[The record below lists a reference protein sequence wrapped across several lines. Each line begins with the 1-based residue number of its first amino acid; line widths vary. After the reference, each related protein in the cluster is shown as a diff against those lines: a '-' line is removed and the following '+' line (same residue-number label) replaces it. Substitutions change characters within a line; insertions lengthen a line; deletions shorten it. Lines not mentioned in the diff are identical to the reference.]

1 MKRLSKNAIFNSGEL
16 SQNLTKKSVRGGL
29 ITISSQ
35 ACKLILSTASTII
48 LARLLTPND
57 FGLIAMAIVVITF
70 ADMFK
75 DAGLAMAT
83 VQKDEINHDQI
94 STLFWINVLLS
105 CFLALC
111 ILGASPLIA
120 GFYKQPELK
129 TVTAVLSISFFIS
142 GLMIQHQALLRRHL
156 KFGALAITQIASQI
170 FTLVVTVILALSG
183 FRYWSLVGGA
193 ITNAL
198 VGTSMTLFFCP
209 WVPRFIKKGTDARDM
224 LMFGGHLTGFNFI
237 NYFARN
243 LDNILIGKF
252 WGPQS
257 LGLYSKAYSLLMLPL
272 QQINSPISAVAIPT
286 LSRLQ
291 KEPERYRRYY
301 LGALSLITFITFP
314 FVMFMIVMS
323 GDIIHIVLGEQW
335 IKASP
340 IFSALGLAAIL
351 QPVSNTTGW
360 LFISQNR
367 AKHMF
372 QWGLIGGS
380 LTIVSIIIGLLWG
393 AIGVAVSYALSG
405 IFIRTPLLF
414 WIVGRQGP
422 IKTSDLYR
430 ILLFPGL
437 IALCVALVLMPLCSF
452 TEQFNTGIRIII
464 ALVLTSII
472 MLLYII
478 SFSNGRSL
486 INIIKNVINYL
497 LP

>member
-1 MKRLSKNAIFNSGEL
+1 MKRLTRNAIFSSDEL
-16 SQNLTKKSVRGGL
+16 SQNLAQKSVRGG
-29 ITISSQ
+29 ITTISAQ
-35 ACKLILSTASTII
+35 VCKFILSLASTII
-48 LARLLTPND
+48 LARLLTPKD
-57 FGLIAMAIVVITF
+57 FGLIAMVVVFISF

-75 DAGLAMAT
+75 DAGLSIAT
-83 VQKDEINHDQI
+83 VQKDKITHEQI
-94 STLFWINVLLS
+94 STLFWINVMIS
-105 CFLALC
+105 GFLGFC
-111 ILGASPLIA
+111 ILLTSPLIA
-120 GFYKQPELK
+120 KFYKQPELK
-129 TVTAVLSISFFIS
+129 AVSAVLSVSIIIS

>member
-1 MKRLSKNAIFNSGEL
+1 
-16 SQNLTKKSVRGGL
+16 
-29 ITISSQ
+29 
-35 ACKLILSTASTII
+35 
-48 LARLLTPND
+48 
-57 FGLIAMAIVVITF
+57 
-70 ADMFK
+70 
-75 DAGLAMAT
+75 
-83 VQKDEINHDQI
+83 
-94 STLFWINVLLS
+94 
-105 CFLALC
+105 
-111 ILGASPLIA
+111 
-120 GFYKQPELK
+120 
-129 TVTAVLSISFFIS
+129 
-142 GLMIQHQALLRRHL
+142 
-156 KFGALAITQIASQI
+156 
-170 FTLVVTVILALSG
+170 
-183 FRYWSLVGGA
+183 
-193 ITNAL
+193 
-198 VGTSMTLFFCP
+198 
-209 WVPRFIKKGTDARDM
+209 
-224 LMFGGHLTGFNFI
+224 MFGGHLTGFNFI

>member
-1 MKRLSKNAIFNSGEL
+1 
-16 SQNLTKKSVRGGL
+16 
-29 ITISSQ
+29 
-35 ACKLILSTASTII
+35 
-48 LARLLTPND
+48 
-57 FGLIAMAIVVITF
+57 
-70 ADMFK
+70 
-75 DAGLAMAT
+75 MAT